1 MAMCAPTALTRAA
14 TLLNDEQSWVSHTV
28 NVRSVPSTGGL
39 AATAAGA
46 AAGAGDRPRPAG
58 TLYARRRPSERRKPS
73 NVVATEE
80 PCAGVGDANAAST
93 AVAPSA
99 VPCSW
104 NGAVAPELPVTDC
117 GTTRYS
123 AESAALFAGNVTHP
137 ESDAGSTE
145 VYAPTASVIC
155 VARPPHAARGSG
167 PAGRSQLHGAGPSER
182 RAAEKRAFQQVLL
195 VQHVVDV
202 HLGPNDDTAE
212 GKRVPNASVQNEVWP
227 DVVKLVEIKQAGALR
242 GIGAVVR
249 NQARSV
255 DAGGG
260 RVEALGRVYHSCHAR
275 DALIVV

>member
-14 TLLNDEQSWVSHTV
+14 TGLNDEQSRVSHTV

-46 AAGAGDRPRPAG
+46 AAGVGDRPRPAG
-58 TLYARRRPSERRKPS
+58 TLYARRRASERRKPS

-93 AVAPSA
+93 AVAPGA

-104 NGAVAPELPVTDC
+104 NGAVAPDLPVTDC

-145 VYAPTASVIC
+145 IYAPTASVIC
-155 VARPPHAARGSG
+155 VARPPHAASGSG
-167 PAGRSQLHGAGPSER
+167 PAGRSPLHAATGARRIAVSCISVRRVIPS
-182 RAAEKRAFQQVLL
+182 
-195 VQHVVDV
+195 
-202 HLGPNDDTAE
+202 
-212 GKRVPNASVQNEVWP
+212 
-227 DVVKLVEIKQAGALR
+227 LR
-242 GIGAVVR
+242 GL
-249 NQARSV
+249 QSLQLPEYTQRS
-255 DAGGG
+255 
-260 RVEALGRVYHSCHAR
+260 RL
-275 DALIVV
+275 